1 MSLPDEK
8 PRAAIEAL
16 RQRAELAR
24 ERAALCEAR
33 AEFYEAGPLPEYE
46 AAQKSRAA
54 KRDLHRRLASRH
66 LMSAQMHELLA
77 VRLEA
82 WHGRKDA
89 DIRPMV
95 MDAIAGQLGMAS
107 ALATVGQHHALAM
120 VAASD
125 RTAQAAHDL
134 ELVVAEGP
142 VTDAADGAVLTSVG
156 ANLVDRWPHYG
167 PAVAELGIRA
177 VCAAPLGSPTVGIGA
192 LCAYDTVPAT
202 PRRASTAM
210 KLMADALSQM
220 LLGGSALASPDEEMA
235 ILGFLDASD
244 NRSIV
249 LQAVGMVR
257 VQCGCQLEDAADLLV
272 ARAFADGNSVPEVAR
287 QIVRGELQLQ

>member
-1 MSLPDEK
+1 
-8 PRAAIEAL
+8 
-16 RQRAELAR
+16 
-24 ERAALCEAR
+24 LCEAR
-33 AEFYEAGPLPEYE
+33 AESYEAGPLPEYE
-46 AAQKSRAA
+46 AAQKSYEAAQKSRATG
-54 KRDLHRRLASRH
+54 RDLHRRLAARH

-95 MDAIAGQLGMAS
+95 MDAIASQLGMPS

-142 VTDAADGAVLTSVG
+142 VTDAVDGAVLTSVG

-192 LCAYDTVPAT
+192 LCAYDTIPAT
-202 PRRASTAM
+202 PRRASTVM
-210 KLMADALSQM
+210 KLMADALTQM
-220 LLGGSALASPDEEMA
+220 LLGGSALASPNEEMA

-244 NRSIV
+244 NQSVV

-272 ARAFADGNSVPEVAR
+272 ARAFADGRPLPEVAR